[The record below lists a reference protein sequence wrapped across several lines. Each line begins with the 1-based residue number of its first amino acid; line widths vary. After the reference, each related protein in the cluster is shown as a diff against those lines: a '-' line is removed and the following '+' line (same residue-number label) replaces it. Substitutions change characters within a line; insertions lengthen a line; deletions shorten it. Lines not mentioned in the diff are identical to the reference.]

1 MQRPLRLA
9 TCSMWSCLRECLM
22 PTACMQGEVIGKGKT
37 AMEVHKYCV
46 LVTDVPVN
54 KALKQAREAAALA
67 AEQDASQRPQRNK
80 LTHSAL
86 SMHAE
91 SSEQHHQHEQWHMW
105 DWITRQF
112 FVRHHTADLGQEG
125 DPLAGASTPPVSNA
139 GGSTALRAD
148 PQYSHDQ
155 HAAHDHRRSVDVR
168 RMKKNGKLWSA
179 PPAAVA
185 EAGCV
190 AADGSD
196 AALIAQDWAGRES
209 DGSASGSPGAC
220 GGERGWWPPAL
231 SREAGGTDLRH
242 QHARERLAMSL
253 LASELDTANAIE
265 GEVAAAAWR
274 KVMAGATVPESL
286 QRELCQWLQRRRRE
300 EAAAVL
306 GESGSEAG
314 AGSEANLEE
323 RCRAARCR
331 AAGAV
336 AEGQERRASAQSNGD
351 GRAVEVGRRA
361 SHAMSTHDGQV
372 AFIEAEEADRHV
384 PPFSR
389 VH

>member
-1 MQRPLRLA
+1 MI
-9 TCSMWSCLRECLM
+9 
-22 PTACMQGEVIGKGKT
+22 GERKT
-37 AMEVHKYCV
+37 ALDVHKYCV
-46 LVTDVPVN
+46 LVTDVPVDE
-54 KALKQAREAAALA
+54 ALAQARNEAVAV
-67 AEQDASQRPQRNK
+67 AEQDESQRSPDRS
-80 LTHSAL
+80 TRSHSAP

-91 SSEQHHQHEQWHMW
+91 SSKQHHQREHLGRTVTSHLSA
-105 DWITRQF
+105 
-112 FVRHHTADLGQEG
+112 HNHTVPIAQRAES
-125 DPLAGASTPPVSNA
+125 PAGAPNPPASDR
-139 GGSTALRAD
+139 GGSATARCE
-148 PQYSHDQ
+148 
-155 HAAHDHRRSVDVR
+155 
-168 RMKKNGKLWSA
+168 GKGNLWSA
-179 PPAAVA
+179 LPAPVA
-185 EAGCV
+185 EGTCAAAG
-190 AADGSD
+190 GGH
-196 AALIAQDWAGRES
+196 AALPVDDWVGRES
-209 DGSASGSPGAC
+209 DGSASGSPGAF

-274 KVMAGATVPESL
+274 KVMAGATVPEPL
-286 QRELCQWLQRRRRE
+286 QQELCQWLERRRRE
-300 EAAAVL
+300 EAAAMP

-351 GRAVEVGRRA
+351 GRADEVGRRA